1 MIILVVDISGIRNII
16 TIILVLIPS
25 IYIYTNYWFIN

>member
-16 TIILVLIPS
+16 TFVLVLIRS
-25 IYIYTNYWFIN
+25 VYIHKLLIH

>member
-25 IYIYTNYWFIN
+25 IYIHKLLIH